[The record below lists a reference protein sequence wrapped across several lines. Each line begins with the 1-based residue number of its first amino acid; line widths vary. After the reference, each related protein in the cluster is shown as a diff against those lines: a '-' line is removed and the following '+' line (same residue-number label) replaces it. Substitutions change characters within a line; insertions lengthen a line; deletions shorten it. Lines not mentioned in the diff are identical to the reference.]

1 MRVADLRAAF
11 GRTVGRARDLVYRI
25 LDTVPPVRRAVDE
38 LVRVEIVDRAM
49 VIGAQALLALL
60 PLLIVLASFLPH
72 EAIAL
77 AVERFESVLGI
88 TGGSGHAAV
97 EQGVSSVEG
106 SGGTGVDAEA
116 VRRTTG
122 VVGILITLFS
132 ATSFSRAIQ
141 RMYEKVWQLKHRGG
155 VVGRRRCLSWLFG
168 WLIASQLI
176 AGVGW
181 VENSLD

>member
-11 GRTVGRARDLVYRI
+11 GRTVGRARELVYRI
-25 LDTVPPVRRAVDE
+25 LDTVPPVRRTVDE

-77 AVERFESVLGI
+77 AVDRFEYVLGI
-88 TGGSGHAAV
+88 TGGGHAAV
-97 EQGVSSVEG
+97 QEGVSSVEG
-106 SGGTGVDAEA
+106 SGGTGIDAEA

-122 VVGILITLFS
+122 HRRHPDHLVLGH
-132 ATSFSRAIQ
+132 
-141 RMYEKVWQLKHRGG
+141 QLLAGDPADVR
-155 VVGRRRCLSWLFG
+155 
-168 WLIASQLI
+168 
-176 AGVGW
+176 AGVAAQAPRW
-181 VENSLD
+181 CRRPSSLPVLVVRLADRSPS